1 MTNTRRGHGVR
12 RAAGR
17 PLPLKDD
24 EVRKMQLEP
33 VVVDA
38 DFAAGDTVNID
49 AGPLAG
55 FVGKIKKCSDTAQK
69 ATVSVVMF
77 GRNTDV
83 EVEYA
88 QLRKI
93 NAELPKRRR
102 CARRKNEKHCAP
114 RSFHKWERRKIN
126 AARQVRLVKTTLYR
140 RSYG

>member
-1 MTNTRRGHGVR
+1 
-12 RAAGR
+12 
-17 PLPLKDD
+17 
-24 EVRKMQLEP
+24 MQLEP

-93 NAELPKRRR
+93 NAELPEEAPAAPEGRMRNT
-102 CARRKNEKHCAP
+102 ARRAVFISGRGAK
-114 RSFHKWERRKIN
+114 
-126 AARQVRLVKTTLYR
+126 
-140 RSYG
+140 